1 MINQQIIILLC
12 GFINKIQIAE
22 TIKSSPTNVIPRL
35 QTSDRTSYPRLDAR
49 GSILSGY
56 TNTKEK
62 SFKISYITYKFFFL
76 ETLIANKSLYF
87 V

>member
-1 MINQQIIILLC
+1 M
-12 GFINKIQIAE
+12 
-22 TIKSSPTNVIPRL
+22 IKSSPTNVIPRL

-56 TNTKEK
+56 TQIQRKK

>member
-1 MINQQIIILLC
+1 M
-12 GFINKIQIAE
+12 
-22 TIKSSPTNVIPRL
+22 IKSSPTNVIPRL

-62 SFKISYITYKFFFL
+62 EKKTFKISYLTYKFFFL

>member
-1 MINQQIIILLC
+1 MTNQQRIILLC
-12 GFINKIQIAE
+12 GFIKNKIQIAE
-22 TIKSSPTNVIPRL
+22 MIKSSPTNVIPRL

-62 SFKISYITYKFFFL
+62 EKNL
-76 ETLIANKSLYF
+76 
-87 V
+87 